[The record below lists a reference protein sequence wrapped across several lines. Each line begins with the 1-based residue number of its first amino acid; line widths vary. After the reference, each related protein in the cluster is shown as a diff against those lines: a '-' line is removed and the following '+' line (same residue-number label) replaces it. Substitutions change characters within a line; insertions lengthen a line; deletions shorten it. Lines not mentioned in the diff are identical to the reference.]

1 MLKIALI
8 TIAQIFEPSLRQI
21 FAKSL
26 LISLVSIMACGLLA
40 WVLLGKFGL
49 LGFGFLDTFLPWI
62 GGALIALIGFVFF
75 PSTIM
80 VIGSLFSDEIIA
92 IIEEKHYPNNIGTNR
107 VPVLTS
113 IRTGLTL
120 IIIAT
125 IINICLLPFYA
136 LGMLLPGLSF
146 VIYYLG
152 NGYLIGRELFENIA
166 QRHLPVNEA
175 RKLRKRYF
183 LKILLVGGLITFVAT
198 IPFIN
203 LATPLFGIG
212 FMAHLYHKFHSET
225 RK

>member
-8 TIAQIFEPSLRQI
+8 TIAQISEPSLRQI
-21 FAKSL
+21 LVKSL
-26 LISLVSIMACGLLA
+26 LISLVSIIACGLLA
-40 WVLLGKFGL
+40 WVLLEKFGL

-62 GGALIALIGFVFF
+62 GGALIVVIGFVFF

-80 VIGSLFSDEIIA
+80 VIGGLFSDEIIST
-92 IIEEKHYPNNIGTNR
+92 IEERHYPKNIGSNH
-107 VPVLTS
+107 VSLLIS
-113 IRTGLTL
+113 IRTGLTV

-146 VIYYLG
+146 VIFYLG
-152 NGYLIGRELFENIA
+152 NGYLIGRELFETVA

-175 RKLRKRYF
+175 RQLRKRFF
-183 LKILLVGGLITFVAT
+183 LKVLLGGGLITFVAT
-198 IPFIN
+198 IPLIN

-212 FMAHLYHKFHSET
+212 FMVHLYHKFHSENG
-225 RK
+225 K